1 MRFRK
6 LSYHNPNDPQGPR
19 FVNARLEYFHH
30 TWTFLMMEK
39 QRWIFFNDE
48 RWESHRS
55 LSTKIEI
62 QLTQNKEH
70 YPKRVR
76 SLVLNHPYF
85 SNKNLFVR
93 KSSALLKRL
102 KAFRTNFIA
111 SFSKADLD
119 KGSKHLSKIKK
130 DISAIEKLILG
141 KTHTHYF
148 DKVMN
153 HLVQVIHNNKP
164 LTKQDKSDL
173 HFLINAA
180 IVELYHFG
188 YSIEYIRKLPDIILF
203 YKTHQEDFPFDK
215 EYSDFNDDN
224 LYKAY
229 KDKVIASMTLRQQL
243 ISLLNLGTHPKR
255 KGYFVLKIDNFIF
268 QEKKPSEI
276 WGVTFYNPQLQLK
289 LNYGGKKELND
300 YVESIE
306 RYFERYVEKEE
317 DKQRLRS
324 NCNAI
329 VATEYRPQY
338 FNHVDPSIIRS
349 IDSVKRSLSVLK
361 HLKHLHVGGNSF
373 YATVNLQT
381 VIVTDADLNYRA
393 APAILQDY
401 GDEKPF
407 VVKERATKS
416 INESLKW
423 AHKLN
428 PDNEFHRK
436 VIDINFTV
444 NQYRHDPFSFSF
456 KDFWIIVSDPLFPN
470 DPKGFIEFCCR
481 CVALYLK
488 NQYVANVKIFLR
500 DALKAE
506 GFSNG
511 NYTLSKSKMNAL
523 RMDIFLYK
531 PIKARGFLKQY
542 PKITQWLTFDF
553 LTDVIEDLDDFM
565 KNQPKYMDK
574 IKGRLTEMIYEV
586 YAERN
591 LEVHNNL
598 VTDLSMI
605 KLREFCVALAVILQ
619 GVITQKIKPKTRSVD
634 ELKI

>member
-6 LSYHNPNDPQGPR
+6 LSYHNPNDPQGQR

-62 QLTQNKEH
+62 QLTQNREH
-70 YPKRVR
+70 YPKRIR

-93 KSSALLKRL
+93 KSSVLLKRL
-102 KAFRTNFIA
+102 KTFRTNFNA

-130 DISAIEKLILG
+130 DISAIQKLIVG
-141 KTHTHYF
+141 KTYTHYF
-148 DKVMN
+148 EKVLN

-164 LTKQDKSDL
+164 LTKRDKSDL
-173 HFLINAA
+173 HFLINAV

-188 YSIEYIRKLPDIILF
+188 YSIEYIKKLPDIILF
-203 YKTHQEDFPFDK
+203 YKTHQEGFPFDK
-215 EYSDFNDDN
+215 EYSDFDDDK

-229 KDKVIASMTLRQQL
+229 KDEVFASMTLRKQL
-243 ISLLNLGTHPKR
+243 ISLLNLGARQKR

-268 QEKKPSEI
+268 QEKKPLEI

-289 LNYGGKKELND
+289 LNYGGKKDLND

-306 RYFERYVEKEE
+306 RYFEQYVETEE
-317 DKQRLRS
+317 DKQKLRS
-324 NCNAI
+324 DCNAI
-329 VATEYRPQY
+329 VPTEYRPQY
-338 FNHVDPSIIRS
+338 FNHVDPSIVKS

-361 HLKHLHVGGNSF
+361 HLKHLHVGGSSF
-373 YATVNLQT
+373 YATVNLRT
-381 VIVTDADLNYRA
+381 VIVADSAFNYRA
-393 APAILQDY
+393 APWIVHDY
-401 GDEKPF
+401 DDEKPF
-407 VVKERATKS
+407 VVKEQAAKS

-423 AHKLN
+423 THKLN
-428 PDNEFHRK
+428 PANEFHRK
-436 VIDINFTV
+436 FIDINVAV
-444 NQYRHDPFSFSF
+444 NRYRHDPFSFSF
-456 KDFWIIVSDPLFPN
+456 KDFWITVCDALFPN
-470 DPKGFIEFCCR
+470 DPKGFVDFCCW
-481 CVALYLK
+481 CVELYLK
-488 NQYVANVKIFLR
+488 DQYVTNIKIFLR

-506 GFSNG
+506 GFSGG
-511 NYTLSKSKMNAL
+511 NYALSKSKMDSL
-523 RMDIFLYK
+523 RLGIFLYK

-542 PKITQWLTFDF
+542 PKIKQSLQFDF
-553 LTDVIEDLDDFM
+553 LQDIIGDLDDFV
-565 KNQPKYMDK
+565 KNRTPYLDK
-574 IKGRLTEMIYEV
+574 IKKRLTEMIYEV

-598 VTDLSMI
+598 ATDLSLI
-605 KLREFCVALAVILQ
+605 KLREFCVALAVILRL
-619 GVITQKIKPKTRSVD
+619 VVTQKIESKTRSVD
-634 ELKI
+634 DLKI